1 MDLPQTPNMAE
12 PITNPETSVVKQ
24 EIEET
29 LPSDNEELFDFPSS
43 LLSPKRE
50 DVPLS
55 TSGCFSVPCKLEP
68 ETDDLRSPFL
78 DNEDMMN
85 STVCSFNGVNQ
96 RVTRTQRAHRKPEL
110 SGPNMIVSVKNLTE
124 NAYEEST
131 TDVGIEMLCPR
142 TYQRVHTGGKRYKC
156 DVCEKTFSRSGNLN
170 KHKRL
175 HTGEKPF
182 KCGVC
187 KKGFYESGNLK
198 RHERIHIGEKPY
210 KCNVCKKFFSQ
221 SSHLKMHQKGHKGEK
236 PFKCDVCDKCFSQ
249 LNCLIVHQRVHT
261 GEKPFVCE
269 ICKKCFSQSPSL
281 NKHQILHTGE
291 KPFECD
297 VCKKCFAVSSYLKK
311 HRRVHT
317 VKGP

>member
-1 MDLPQTPNMAE
+1 MCKFMHKSFLPPPAKRQEEKWEQARRMPGVRNREKFDLLEPYINLVIFLHCAATLLLVEGEENSKNHFTPSSLLH
-12 PITNPETSVVKQ
+12 TFTFK
-24 EIEET
+24 IEET
-29 LPSDNEELFDFPSS
+29 LPSDNEELSDFPSS

-50 DVPLS
+50 DLPLS

-68 ETDDLRSPFL
+68 ETEDLRSPFL

-85 STVCSFNGVNQ
+85 STVCSSGGVNQ
-96 RVTRTQRAHRKPEL
+96 RFTRTQRAHRKPEL

-124 NAYEEST
+124 NTFEEQT
-131 TDVGIEMLCPR
+131 TGVGIEILCPR
-142 TYQRVHTGGKRYKC
+142 TYQRVHTRGKRYKC
-156 DVCEKTFSRSGNLN
+156 EVCEKTFSRSGNLN

-198 RHERIHIGEKPY
+198 RHERIHIEEKPY

-236 PFKCDVCDKCFSQ
+236 PFKCDVCDKCFS
-249 LNCLIVHQRVHT
+249 
-261 GEKPFVCE
+261 
-269 ICKKCFSQSPSL
+269 
-281 NKHQILHTGE
+281 
-291 KPFECD
+291 
-297 VCKKCFAVSSYLKK
+297 
-311 HRRVHT
+311 
-317 VKGP
+317 